1 MCALRFKNRVRINEN
16 YFSVH
21 NPGSLTF
28 FHAACFPGGKSS
40 AERREFPLGLY
51 YGNASVFLL
60 REEKGILQIVYNTD
74 PEDRDFS
81 YANIFPL
88 KKVHFDSYS
97 MNEEGPLLSA
107 EAAVHF
113 ERDSDG
119 NGIVCKIGGKRFTRD
134 FFPGEGSKVTRI
146 EGNADYQSLKDSA
159 PNAVMP
165 AKLQQG
171 QQGRLVRIRSAVPN
185 VKFDLRYADSNNIFG
200 VPLFEATEAFAE
212 AETASALKK
221 AAEKLAARGYGLL
234 VWEGYRPW
242 YVSKLASDLLPKDRK
257 GMLPA
262 PDKGEDRNTGRAVDV
277 SLYDLKT
284 GIAVNMI
291 SDFDEVSV
299 RQYPGF
305 TGGTE
310 RQRNLRDMLAAVMKE
325 CGFIQGKEE
334 WWHFTLGDTVR
345 WQHLNIPYG
354 QIK

>member
-1 MCALRFKNRVRINEN
+1 MKTIIVSLPMLLAFVL
-16 YFSVH
+16 FSMLPV
-21 NPGSLTF
+21 SL
-28 FHAACFPGGKSS
+28 AAKPVPKDVNSL
-40 AERREFPLGLY
+40 LGLY
-51 YGNASVFLL
+51 YGNGSVFLL
-60 REEKGILQIVYNTD
+60 REEKGILQIVYHTD
-74 PEDRDFS
+74 PEDRGFT

-88 KKVHFDSYS
+88 KKIHFDSYS

-107 EAAVHF
+107 EATVHF

-119 NGIVCKIGGKRFTRD
+119 NGIVCKIGGKRFARD
-134 FFPGEGSKVTRI
+134 FFPGEGNKVTRL
-146 EGNADYQSLKDSA
+146 EKHADYQSLKEAASQA
-159 PNAVMP
+159 AMP

-171 QQGRLVRIRSAVPN
+171 QPGRIVRIRSVVPN
-185 VKFDLRYADSNNIFG
+185 VKFDLRYTDSNNIFG

-212 AETASALKK
+212 AETVSALIK
-221 AAEKLAARGYGLL
+221 AADKLSARGFGLL

-242 YVSKLASDLLPKDRK
+242 YVSKLAFDLLPKDK
-257 GMLPA
+257 KDMLPA
-262 PDKGEDRNTGRAVDV
+262 PDKGEDRNTGRTVDV
-277 SLYDLKT
+277 SLYDLVT
-284 GIAVNMI
+284 GEAVNMI

-325 CGFIQGKEE
+325 CGFTQGKEE
-334 WWHFTLGDTVR
+334 WWHFTFGDTNG